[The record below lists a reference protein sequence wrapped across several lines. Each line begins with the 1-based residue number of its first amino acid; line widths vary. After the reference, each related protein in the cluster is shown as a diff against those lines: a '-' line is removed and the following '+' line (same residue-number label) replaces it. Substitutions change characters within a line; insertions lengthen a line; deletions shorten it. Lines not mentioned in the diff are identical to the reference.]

1 MTFPES
7 TTAVVHID
15 LRTGAAALTT
25 AQAVR
30 DRVAEQLG
38 RAGLPEPDHP
48 LLLVTD
54 TPAGLTGHQLQYE
67 LLSNYRAVGDTRILV
82 LLVGSSPGSYAG
94 GEEAYGPDRRL
105 VRPAT
110 LRASTIG
117 LVWAGDLRSARTALE
132 RPEPDDPASL
142 AVLVDLLSVPDVFV
156 RVLDDLGGLPDS
168 VAAPGV
174 RLLEQDLPPEVR
186 DRAWRDALS
195 RFAGED
201 GGGASPV
208 TLPPAARLP
217 EPLGAL
223 VSGREGR
230 PHGHRQPNGPAD
242 LAHRTCADS
251 LDRVDDDLVA
261 LRALPGLLS
270 PARRE
275 ALESDLDQARGHLDE
290 FRALVERAL
299 QGSGSSAAAEAAAR
313 LGALGLRVPPAES
326 AGERVGEGL
335 RELARTLL
343 DEGLAL
349 RSVAQHFTALA
360 GRVEPVPGT
369 ALLHRLDDHSEEAVH
384 RGSATEYAAPPRT
397 PAAPLALAG
406 AAGLLGGLW
415 QGALLPLALVVPVV
429 FVAVAVWGARRLRTG
444 RRTARWTVGPRVAA
458 VAGAVAGAAAAYATA
473 PPAWLGVTGLLAGLG
488 LTAEAV
494 RRLWRGV
501 ATSWAAGRGTTA
513 LRTALDGLDA
523 LLAELVREH
532 WAAEERLYCADAAR
546 SVAGMLRATAAAA
559 DAQAVPEP
567 AAPAGASA
575 SGPYGDEDW
584 LSAPSALEDPGAE
597 TAHDGADDG
606 DWAAAYTWESGSPG
620 DRDNTYATQAPDNP
634 YATSAPDNAYAFPA
648 PGDAYATP
656 APKAA
661 PADAAPWEDTA
672 TRAPRWLD
680 REIGEGGPDLVATL
694 AGDLRATVMV
704 AMHPYWGAV
713 ERGQAG
719 ALAVRRTEERVR
731 DVLSDARHHLWH
743 NGVLAPP
750 RHPAEHRARTSAAGL
765 LGTDSL
771 RVAELMGRDTDGQA
785 VVQLSS
791 PEQGSLLSRD
801 PEAARW
807 IRFAPRTLQG
817 EVETAWHKS
826 GSPAPDG
833 ALWTSSGRYAGLI
846 RLTPLRMGVVDTVL
860 PRQSRGGSTR
870 PDHPDDT
877 GGTDYADRTDDT
889 GGTDYADR
897 TDGTYSTARTAG
909 TETGG
914 DEGW

>member
-15 LRTGAAALTT
+15 LRTGAGSLTT

-67 LLSNYRAVGDTRILV
+67 LLSDYRAVGDTRILV
-82 LLVGSSPGSYAG
+82 LLVGSSPGSSAG
-94 GEEAYGPDRRL
+94 GEEPYGPDRRL
-105 VRPAT
+105 VRPTT

-117 LVWAGDLRSARTALE
+117 LLWAGDLRSARTALE

-142 AVLVDLLSVPDVFV
+142 AVLVDLLSVPDVFR
-156 RVLDDLGGLPDS
+156 RVLKDLGGLPDS

-208 TLPPAARLP
+208 ALPPAARLP

-230 PHGHRQPNGPAD
+230 GHGHRQPNGPAD
-242 LAHRTCADS
+242 LAHRTCADA
-251 LDRVDDDLVA
+251 LDRVDDDLIA

-299 QGSGSSAAAEAAAR
+299 QGSGSGAAAESAAR
-313 LGALGLRVPPAES
+313 LAALGLRVPPAES

-343 DEGLAL
+343 DGGLAL

-397 PAAPLALAG
+397 PAAPLFLAG

-429 FVAVAVWGARRLRTG
+429 FAAVAVWGARRLRTG

-458 VAGAVAGAAAAYATA
+458 VAGAVAGAAAAYVTA
-473 PPAWLGVTGLLAGLG
+473 PPPWLGVTGLLAGLG

-501 ATSWAAGRGTTA
+501 AESWAAGRGTTA

-532 WAAEERLYCADAAR
+532 WAAEERLHCADAAR

-567 AAPAGASA
+567 AAPAGVSA
-575 SGPYGDEDW
+575 SDPYGDEDW

-597 TAHDGADDG
+597 TSADAADDG
-606 DWAAAYTWESGSPG
+606 DWAAAYSWESGPAG
-620 DRDNTYATQAPDNP
+620 DRDDP
-634 YATSAPDNAYAFPA
+634 YATPAPDNAYATPAPA
-648 PGDAYATP
+648 PGNAYTTP

-661 PADAAPWEDTA
+661 PVDAAPWEDTA
-672 TRAPRWLD
+672 TRTPRWLD

-694 AGDLRATVMV
+694 AGDLRTTVLV
-704 AMHPYWGAV
+704 AMQPYWGAV

-719 ALAVRRTEERVR
+719 TLAVRRTEERVR

-750 RHPAEHRARTSAAGL
+750 RHPAEHRARTSAAEL

-791 PEQGSLLSRD
+791 PEQGALLSRD

-807 IRFAPRTLQG
+807 IRFAPKTLQG

-826 GSPAPDG
+826 GSPPPDG

-860 PRQSRGGSTR
+860 PRQSTGGSPR
-870 PDHPDDT
+870 PDHPD
-877 GGTDYADRTDDT
+877 
-889 GGTDYADR
+889 
-897 TDGTYSTARTAG
+897 GTYSSAG

>member
-25 AQAVR
+25 TQAVR

-156 RVLDDLGGLPDS
+156 RVLEDLGGLPDS

-174 RLLEQDLPPEVR
+174 QLLEQDLPPEVR

-208 TLPPAARLP
+208 ALPPAARLP

-242 LAHRTCADS
+242 LAHRTCAES

-275 ALESDLDQARGHLDE
+275 ALESDLDQARGYLDE

-299 QGSGSSAAAEAAAR
+299 QGSGSGAAAEAAAR

-397 PAAPLALAG
+397 PAAPLVLAG
-406 AAGLLGGLW
+406 AAGALGGLW

-473 PPAWLGVTGLLAGLG
+473 PPAWLGMTGLLAGLG

-606 DWAAAYTWESGSPG
+606 DWAAAYTWESGPSG
-620 DRDNTYATQAPDNP
+620 DRDDPYAAPAPDPVPDNP
-634 YATSAPDNAYAFPA
+634 F
-648 PGDAYATP
+648 ATP

-661 PADAAPWEDTA
+661 SADAAPWEETA
-672 TRAPRWLD
+672 ARTPRWLD

-704 AMHPYWGAV
+704 AMKPYWGAV

-826 GSPAPDG
+826 GSPPPDG

-877 GGTDYADRTDDT
+877 DHTDGAR
-889 GGTDYADR
+889 
-897 TDGTYSTARTAG
+897 GTYSSAG

>member
-25 AQAVR
+25 TQAVR

-156 RVLDDLGGLPDS
+156 RVLEDLGGLPDS

-223 VSGREGR
+223 VSGRQGR
-230 PHGHRQPNGPAD
+230 GHGHRQPNGPAD
-242 LAHRTCADS
+242 LAHRTCAGS
-251 LDRVDDDLVA
+251 LDRVDDDLMA

-290 FRALVERAL
+290 LRALVERAL
-299 QGSGSSAAAEAAAR
+299 QGSGSGAAAEAAAR
-313 LGALGLRVPPAES
+313 LGGLGLRVPPAES

-397 PAAPLALAG
+397 PAAPLFLAG

-415 QGALLPLALVVPVV
+415 QGALLPLALVVPLV

-473 PPAWLGVTGLLAGLG
+473 PPSWLGVPGLLAGLG

-575 SGPYGDEDW
+575 SDPYGDEDW

-597 TAHDGADDG
+597 TAHGGADDG
-606 DWAAAYTWESGSPG
+606 DWAAAYTWESGPSG
-620 DRDNTYATQAPDNP
+620 DRDDPYAAPAPDNP
-634 YATSAPDNAYAFPA
+634 YATPAPADAYAGSAPDNP
-648 PGDAYATP
+648 YATP

-661 PADAAPWEDTA
+661 SADTAPWEETTT
-672 TRAPRWLD
+672 TRTPRWLD

-694 AGDLRATVMV
+694 AGDLRTTVMV

-801 PEAARW
+801 PAAARW

-826 GSPAPDG
+826 GSPPPDG

-860 PRQSRGGSTR
+860 PRQSTGGSTR
-870 PDHPDDT
+870 P
-877 GGTDYADRTDDT
+877 DDT

-897 TDGTYSTARTAG
+897 TDGTYRTARTTGATGATG

>member
-1 MTFPES
+1 M
-7 TTAVVHID
+7 
-15 LRTGAAALTT
+15 
-25 AQAVR
+25 
-30 DRVAEQLG
+30 
-38 RAGLPEPDHP
+38 
-48 LLLVTD
+48 
-54 TPAGLTGHQLQYE
+54 
-67 LLSNYRAVGDTRILV
+67 
-82 LLVGSSPGSYAG
+82 
-94 GEEAYGPDRRL
+94 
-105 VRPAT
+105 
-110 LRASTIG
+110 
-117 LVWAGDLRSARTALE
+117 
-132 RPEPDDPASL
+132 
-142 AVLVDLLSVPDVFV
+142 
-156 RVLDDLGGLPDS
+156 
-168 VAAPGV
+168 
-174 RLLEQDLPPEVR
+174 
-186 DRAWRDALS
+186 
-195 RFAGED
+195 
-201 GGGASPV
+201 
-208 TLPPAARLP
+208 
-217 EPLGAL
+217 
-223 VSGREGR
+223 
-230 PHGHRQPNGPAD
+230 
-242 LAHRTCADS
+242 
-251 LDRVDDDLVA
+251 
-261 LRALPGLLS
+261 
-270 PARRE
+270 
-275 ALESDLDQARGHLDE
+275 
-290 FRALVERAL
+290 
-299 QGSGSSAAAEAAAR
+299 
-313 LGALGLRVPPAES
+313 
-326 AGERVGEGL
+326 
-335 RELARTLL
+335 
-343 DEGLAL
+343 
-349 RSVAQHFTALA
+349 
-360 GRVEPVPGT
+360 
-369 ALLHRLDDHSEEAVH
+369 
-384 RGSATEYAAPPRT
+384 
-397 PAAPLALAG
+397 
-406 AAGLLGGLW
+406 
-415 QGALLPLALVVPVV
+415 
-429 FVAVAVWGARRLRTG
+429 
-444 RRTARWTVGPRVAA
+444 
-458 VAGAVAGAAAAYATA
+458 
-473 PPAWLGVTGLLAGLG
+473 
-488 LTAEAV
+488 
-494 RRLWRGV
+494 
-501 ATSWAAGRGTTA
+501 
-513 LRTALDGLDA
+513 
-523 LLAELVREH
+523 VREH

-584 LSAPSALEDPGAE
+584 LSAPSALEDPGAA

-606 DWAAAYTWESGSPG
+606 DWAAAYTWESGPSG

-634 YATSAPDNAYAFPA
+634 YATPADVYAAPA

-661 PADAAPWEDTA
+661 STDAAPWEDTG
-672 TRAPRWLD
+672 TRTPRWLA

-704 AMHPYWGAV
+704 AMKPYWGAV

-719 ALAVRRTEERVR
+719 AIAVRRTEERVR

-826 GSPAPDG
+826 GSPPPDG

-877 GGTDYADRTDDT
+877 GGTGGT

-897 TDGTYSTARTAG
+897 TDGTSSTARTAG

>member
-7 TTAVVHID
+7 TTTAVVHLD

-156 RVLDDLGGLPDS
+156 RVLEDLGGLPDS

-174 RLLEQDLPPEVR
+174 QLLEQDLPPEVR

-242 LAHRTCADS
+242 LAHRTCAES

-275 ALESDLDQARGHLDE
+275 TLESDLDQARGHLDE

-299 QGSGSSAAAEAAAR
+299 QGSGSGAAAEAAAR

-397 PAAPLALAG
+397 PAAPLVLAG
-406 AAGLLGGLW
+406 AAGALGGLW

-606 DWAAAYTWESGSPG
+606 DWAAAYTWESGPSG
-620 DRDNTYATQAPDNP
+620 DRDDPYAAPAPADLYATPSPDDP
-634 YATSAPDNAYAFPA
+634 F
-648 PGDAYATP
+648 ATP

-661 PADAAPWEDTA
+661 SADAAPWEDTA
-672 TRAPRWLD
+672 TRTPRWLD

-704 AMHPYWGAV
+704 AMKPYWGAV

-771 RVAELMGRDTDGQA
+771 KVAELMGQDADGQA

-807 IRFAPRTLQG
+807 IPFAPRTLQG

-826 GSPAPDG
+826 GSPPPDG

-870 PDHPDDT
+870 PGHPDDT
-877 GGTDYADRTDDT
+877 DHTDHTDH
-889 GGTDYADR
+889 TDGAR
-897 TDGTYSTARTAG
+897 GTYSSAG

>member
-7 TTAVVHID
+7 TTAVVHLD

-156 RVLDDLGGLPDS
+156 RVLEDLGGLPDS

-174 RLLEQDLPPEVR
+174 QLLEQDLPPEVR

-242 LAHRTCADS
+242 LAHRTCAES

-275 ALESDLDQARGHLDE
+275 ALESNLDQARGHLDE

-299 QGSGSSAAAEAAAR
+299 QGSGSGSGAAAEAAAR

-397 PAAPLALAG
+397 PAPPLVLAG
-406 AAGLLGGLW
+406 AAGALGGLW
-415 QGALLPLALVVPVV
+415 QVALLPLALVVPVV
-429 FVAVAVWGARRLRTG
+429 FVAVAMWGARRLRTG

-494 RRLWRGV
+494 RRLWRSM

-567 AAPAGASA
+567 TAPAGASA

-606 DWAAAYTWESGSPG
+606 DWAAAYTWESGPSG
-620 DRDNTYATQAPDNP
+620 DRDDPYAAPAPDNP
-634 YATSAPDNAYAFPA
+634 YATSAPDNPYATPA
-648 PGDAYATP
+648 PDDPFATP

-661 PADAAPWEDTA
+661 SADAAPWEDTG
-672 TRAPRWLD
+672 TRTPRWLD

-704 AMHPYWGAV
+704 AMKPYWGAV

-771 RVAELMGRDTDGQA
+771 KVAELMGRDTDGQA

-807 IRFAPRTLQG
+807 IPFAPRTLQG

-826 GSPAPDG
+826 GSPPPDG

-870 PDHPDDT
+870 PDH
-877 GGTDYADRTDDT
+877 TDHTD
-889 GGTDYADR
+889 GAR
-897 TDGTYSTARTAG
+897 GTYSSAG